1 MAGVAPSSDRR
12 HDAGPEV
19 LSTHPPLVGRD
30 AELAVLQRF
39 LTDGQPGGVLLTGPL
54 GVGRTRLLREAV
66 RIARDLGR
74 RTVLVTGTG
83 PDVPLGPLA
92 HAVPPVPGEPDRFVL
107 LQHAL
112 AALRGDRPV
121 IAVDDAHRLDD
132 LTRSVL
138 EQLLLAG
145 DATVVAT
152 ERSDRAPVDRLRTL
166 GDDVRPVAVRPLA
179 EADTDRLLH
188 GMLGGDVEAR
198 TAQRLRELAQ
208 GTPLFLCE
216 LVRAGYESGR
226 LTRRA
231 GPWRWDGP
239 MEPPPRLGSFVLA
252 GLAPDEWAA
261 LERLVAGGPGA
272 GPGGAGE
279 LVRRELVRTDR
290 AGRAA
295 VPPFVAAVVAGA
307 GRAGPDVP
315 AAREPGDRPAPAP
328 DPVAAAA
335 AANRELDHARAER
348 IARQALAD
356 DRDGTAHLELIES
369 LRWQD
374 RGAELPPLL
383 AEAGRRVRTGDGPAR
398 LAMTRALL
406 ARRAGEPALAAAEE
420 ALAGEPSAGGVDG
433 SGPGGPVAPA
443 GLASSAAP
451 GGRIAPGERPGPE
464 ERPGP
469 GDRTSPGE
477 RPGPGDR
484 PGPGEPVGSRDALAA
499 EVAVLEAAARL
510 DGVAL
515 ARAASSQVG
524 QPAGAPGPVPGDPGP
539 GVGADPDPGDA
550 PARREPA
557 TVGQGLPVG
566 RWAALA
572 GAARAGRLAAAGR
585 PAEALDTVAGV
596 RSAPDPDGR
605 AESALTGLLLVD
617 AELSALRVAGRPED
631 LRRAAEDAHRH
642 NLAAPGWAGDAWI
655 AWHRGRAALV
665 RGDLDAAGRHLAEA
679 RAGTADRDPLGLA
692 ADCSATLAL
701 VHVLTGDRDRA
712 RALLD
717 GLPGRVPPA
726 AAAAVTRARAWLQA
740 ADNSGAAPV
749 RALLAGARSAAARGD
764 LVTEVVL
771 LHDVARLGRPDRVVD
786 RLADR
791 AARGRSPLLQLFA
804 AHASAAARAGPGA
817 GGRLDRVAADLALA
831 GARLEAAD
839 VAAAAAAA
847 HHRAG
852 ERRRSAASAARAT
865 ELAGGCGAR
874 TPALDRLVRP
884 RLTGREREI
893 AELAADGASNAEV
906 ARRLVLSVRTVETH
920 LAHAYAKLGIEGR
933 AGLLAALPAPDR
945 PD

>member
-30 AELAVLQRF
+30 PELAVLQRF

-66 RIARDLGR
+66 RISRDLGR
-74 RTVLVTGTG
+74 RTVLITGTG

-166 GDDVRPVAVRPLA
+166 GDDVRPIAVRPLA

-216 LVRAGYESGR
+216 LVRAGHESGR

-315 AAREPGDRPAPAP
+315 AAREPGDRP
-328 DPVAAAA
+328 DPVAAAT

-356 DRDGTAHLELIES
+356 DRDGIAHLELIES

-383 AEAGRRVRTGDGPAR
+383 AEAGRRARTGDGPAR
-398 LAMTRALL
+398 IAMTRALL

-420 ALAGEPSAGGVDG
+420 ALAGEPSADGMDG

-451 GGRIAPGERPGPE
+451 GDRI
-464 ERPGP
+464 
-469 GDRTSPGE
+469 SPGE
-477 RPGPGDR
+477 R

-524 QPAGAPGPVPGDPGP
+524 QPAGRPGPVPGDPGP
-539 GVGADPDPGDA
+539 GTGADPDPGDA
-550 PARREPA
+550 PARSEPA
-557 TVGQGLPVG
+557 TVGQDLPGG

-572 GAARAGRLAAAGR
+572 AAARAGRLAAAGR

-655 AWHRGRAALV
+655 AWHRGRAALA
-665 RGDLDAAGRHLAEA
+665 RGDLDAAGRNLAEA

-692 ADCSATLAL
+692 TDCSATLAL

-712 RALLD
+712 RALID

-804 AHASAAARAGPGA
+804 AHASAVARAGPGA

-893 AELAADGASNAEV
+893 AELAAEGASNAEV

-933 AGLLAALPAPDR
+933 TGLIAALPAPDR